1 MISAILSLYSLS
13 SLSTNYTVSNL
24 PNIYNLLISILSMDM
39 DEAKKKE
46 IVQMIKTNLGMS
58 FFEGFKGYILK
69 KYNIDNPLVKLLV

>member
-1 MISAILSLYSLS
+1 
-13 SLSTNYTVSNL
+13 
-24 PNIYNLLISILSMDM
+24 MDM